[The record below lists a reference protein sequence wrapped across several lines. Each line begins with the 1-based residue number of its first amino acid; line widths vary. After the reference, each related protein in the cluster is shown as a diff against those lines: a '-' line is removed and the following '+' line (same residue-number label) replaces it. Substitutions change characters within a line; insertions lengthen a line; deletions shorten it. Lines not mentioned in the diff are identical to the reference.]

1 MEQLNVKMAE
11 TQNRRY
17 YFQGITASIFT
28 VMNAN
33 GAPQAIGT
41 IGTMIMTGLNGTMLD
56 IQENNQITTN
66 PSDNTLNLMTEQEK
80 QLFNQKYEMYGRE
93 EVNGTIVK
101 TLISNIANSNMNSG
115 RVVSLKIIGDK
126 IKKPDDWNEKGE
138 VDNTK
143 LLQLSNEI
151 QMANK
156 YTISIEYNE
165 EGIVNIITIME
176 K

>member
-1 MEQLNVKMAE
+1 
-11 TQNRRY
+11 
-17 YFQGITASIFT
+17 
-28 VMNAN
+28 
-33 GAPQAIGT
+33 
-41 IGTMIMTGLNGTMLD
+41 
-56 IQENNQITTN
+56 
-66 PSDNTLNLMTEQEK
+66 
-80 QLFNQKYEMYGRE
+80 MYGRE

-101 TLISNIANSNMNSG
+101 TLISNIANSNVNSG

-156 YTISIEYNE
+156 YTVSIEYNE